1 MSTLKVD
8 TILKRTG
15 TGTITVGQS
24 GDTITIPSG
33 ATLNAAGSTSG
44 LGKISQVLQT
54 LNTSS
59 GNQNTTSTSAGA
71 TAIAASITPTSTS
84 SKILV
89 NFQFNFMQN
98 DPQYTSQFYIYRGG
112 SSIYQKSDYHSSDTS
127 QQRRIMNLMYLDS
140 PSSTSSVTY
149 TLYTAVSSASG
160 YLRILAG
167 SGFDSAN
174 IILQE
179 VLA

>member
-1 MSTLKVD
+1 
-8 TILKRTG
+8 
-15 TGTITVGQS
+15 VGQS
-24 GDTITIPSG
+24 GDTVTLGTGASQSG
-33 ATLNAAGSTSG
+33 FS
-44 LGKISQVLQT
+44 KINQVLQT

-59 GNQNTTSTSAGA
+59 GNQNTTSTSPGA
-71 TAIAASITPTSTS
+71 TAVAASITPTSTS

-89 NFQFNFMQN
+89 NFEFNFLQN

-167 SGFDSAN
+167 TGFDSAN

>member
-24 GDTITIPSG
+24 GDTVTLGTGASQSG
-33 ATLNAAGSTSG
+33 FS
-44 LGKISQVLQT
+44 KINQVLQT

-59 GNQNTTSTSAGA
+59 GNQNTTSTSPGA
-71 TAIAASITPTSTS
+71 TAVAASITPTSTS

-89 NFQFNFMQN
+89 NFEFNFLQN

-167 SGFDSAN
+167 TGFDSAN

>member
-8 TILKRTG
+8 EILKRTG
-15 TGTITVGQS
+15 TGTITLGQS
-24 GDTITIPSG
+24 GDTVTLGTGASQSG
-33 ATLNAAGSTSG
+33 FS
-44 LGKISQVLQT
+44 KINQVLQT

-59 GNQNTTSTSAGA
+59 GNQNTTSTSPGA
-71 TAIAASITPTSTS
+71 TAVAASITPTSTS

-89 NFQFNFMQN
+89 NFEFNFLQN

-112 SSIYQKSDYHSSDTS
+112 SSIYQKSDYHSSDTD

-167 SGFDSAN
+167 TGFDSAN

>member
-15 TGTITVGQS
+15 TGTITLGQS
-24 GDTITIPSG
+24 GDTVTLGTGASQSG
-33 ATLNAAGSTSG
+33 FS
-44 LGKISQVLQT
+44 KINQVLQT

-59 GNQNTTSTSAGA
+59 GNQNTTSTSPGA
-71 TAIAASITPTSTS
+71 TAVAASITPTSTS

-89 NFQFNFMQN
+89 NFEFNFLQN

-167 SGFDSAN
+167 TGFDSAN

>member
-24 GDTITIPSG
+24 GDTVTLGTGASQSG
-33 ATLNAAGSTSG
+33 FS
-44 LGKISQVLQT
+44 KINQVLQT

-98 DPQYTSQFYIYRGG
+98 DPQYTSEFYIYRGG
-112 SSIYQKSDYHSSDTS
+112 SAIYQKSDYHSSDTD
-127 QQRRIMNLMYLDS
+127 QQRRVMNLMYLDS
-140 PSSTSSVTY
+140 PASSSSVTY
-149 TLYTAVSSASG
+149 TLYIATSNASG
-160 YLRILAG
+160 YLRVLAG

>member
-1 MSTLKVD
+1 MAS
-8 TILKRTG
+8 TILVDKIDPQSG
-15 TGTITVGQS
+15 TTLEIGSS
-24 GDTITIPSG
+24 GDTISIPSG
-33 ATLNAAGSTSG
+33 ATLSVAGSTSG

-59 GNQNTTSTSAGA
+59 GNQNTTSTSPGA
-71 TAIAASITPTSTS
+71 TAVAASITPTSTS

-89 NFQFNFMQN
+89 NFEFNFLQN

-167 SGFDSAN
+167 TNFDSAN

>member
-24 GDTITIPSG
+24 GDTVTLGTGASQSG
-33 ATLNAAGSTSG
+33 FS
-44 LGKISQVLQT
+44 KINQVLQT

-59 GNQNTTSTSAGA
+59 GNQNTTSTSPGA
-71 TAIAASITPTSTS
+71 TAVAASITPTSTS

-98 DPQYTSQFYIYRGG
+98 DPQYTSEFYIYRGG
-112 SSIYQKSDYHSSDTS
+112 SAIYQKSDYHSSDTD
-127 QQRRIMNLMYLDS
+127 QQRRVMNLMYLDS
-140 PSSTSSVTY
+140 PASSSSVTY
-149 TLYTAVSSASG
+149 TLYIATSNASG
-160 YLRILAG
+160 YLRVLAG

>member
-44 LGKISQVLQT
+44 IGKI
-54 LNTSS
+54 
-59 GNQNTTSTSAGA
+59 
-71 TAIAASITPTSTS
+71 ITPTATS

-89 NFQFNFMQN
+89 NFEFNFLQN

-149 TLYTAVSSASG
+149 TLYTAVSNSSG

>member
-24 GDTITIPSG
+24 GDTVTLGTGASQSG
-33 ATLNAAGSTSG
+33 FS
-44 LGKISQVLQT
+44 KINQVLQT

-59 GNQNTTSTSAGA
+59 GNQNTTSTSPGA
-71 TAIAASITPTSTS
+71 TAVAASITPTSTS

-89 NFQFNFMQN
+89 NFEFNFLQN

-112 SSIYQKSDYHSSDTS
+112 SSIYQKSDYHSSDTD

-149 TLYTAVSSASG
+149 TLYTAVSNASG

-167 SGFDSAN
+167 TDFDSAN

>member
-1 MSTLKVD
+1 MAS
-8 TILKRTG
+8 TILVDKIDPQSG
-15 TGTITVGQS
+15 TALEIGSS

-33 ATLNAAGSTSG
+33 ATLSVAGSTSG

-71 TAIAASITPTSTS
+71 TAVAASITPTSTS
-84 SKILV
+84 SKVLV

-98 DPQYTSQFYIYRGG
+98 DPQYTSEFYIYRGG
-112 SSIYQKSDYHSSDTS
+112 SAIYQKSDYHSSDTS
-127 QQRRIMNLMYLDS
+127 QQRRVMNLMYLDS
-140 PSSTSSVTY
+140 PSSTSAVTY
-149 TLYTAVSSASG
+149 TLYIATSSASG
-160 YLRILAG
+160 YLRVVAG

>member
-1 MSTLKVD
+1 MALITLNNNSLSSITSLPAGIGGKILQVVSTSTNAMTSHSRADEMNNFL
-8 TILKRTG
+8 T
-15 TGTITVGQS
+15 TIT
-24 GDTITIPSG
+24 P
-33 ATLNAAGSTSG
+33 A
-44 LGKISQVLQT
+44 
-54 LNTSS
+54 
-59 GNQNTTSTSAGA
+59 
-71 TAIAASITPTSTS
+71 STS

-89 NFQFNFMQN
+89 NFQFNFLQN

-140 PSSTSSVTY
+140 PASSSSVTY
-149 TLYTAVSSASG
+149 TLYTAVSNASG

-167 SGFDSAN
+167 SDFDSAN

-179 VLA
+179 VIGS

>member
-1 MSTLKVD
+1 MSSILRVD
-8 TILKRTG
+8 DIQK
-15 TGTITVGQS
+15 
-24 GDTITIPSG
+24 
-33 ATLNAAGSTSG
+33 TSG
-44 LGKISQVLQT
+44 SSYPMIGQVVQT

-59 GNQNTTSTSAGA
+59 GNQNTTSTSASS
-71 TAIAASITPTSTS
+71 TAITASITPTSTS

-89 NFQFNFMQN
+89 NFQFNFLQN

-112 SSIYQKSDYHSSDTS
+112 SSIYQKSDYHSSDTD

-140 PSSTSSVTY
+140 PASSSSVTY
-149 TLYTAVSSASG
+149 TLYTAVSNASG

-167 SGFDSAN
+167 SDFDSAN

-179 VLA
+179 VIGS

>member
-24 GDTITIPSG
+24 GDTVTLGTGASQSG
-33 ATLNAAGSTSG
+33 FS
-44 LGKISQVLQT
+44 KINQVLQT

-59 GNQNTTSTSAGA
+59 GNQNTTSTSPGA
-71 TAIAASITPTSTS
+71 TAVAASITPTLTS

-89 NFQFNFMQN
+89 NFEFNFLQN

-112 SSIYQKSDYHSSDTS
+112 SAIYQKSDYHSSDTD

-149 TLYTAVSSASG
+149 TLYTAVSNASG

-167 SGFDSAN
+167 TDFDSAN

>member
-1 MSTLKVD
+1 MSSILRVD
-8 TILKRTG
+8 DIQK
-15 TGTITVGQS
+15 
-24 GDTITIPSG
+24 
-33 ATLNAAGSTSG
+33 TSG
-44 LGKISQVLQT
+44 SSYPMIGQVVQT

-71 TAIAASITPTSTS
+71 TAITASITPTSTS

-89 NFQFNFMQN
+89 NFQFNFLQN

-112 SSIYQKSDYHSSDTS
+112 SSIYQKSDYHSSDTD

-140 PSSTSSVTY
+140 PASSSSVTY
-149 TLYTAVSSASG
+149 TLYTAVSNASG

-179 VLA
+179 VIGS

>member
-24 GDTITIPSG
+24 GDTVTLGTGASQSG
-33 ATLNAAGSTSG
+33 FS
-44 LGKISQVLQT
+44 KISQVLQT

-59 GNQNTTSTSAGA
+59 GNQNTTSTSPGA
-71 TAIAASITPTSTS
+71 TAVAASITPTSTS

-89 NFQFNFMQN
+89 NFEFNFLQN

>member
-1 MSTLKVD
+1 MSSILRVD
-8 TILKRTG
+8 DIQK
-15 TGTITVGQS
+15 
-24 GDTITIPSG
+24 
-33 ATLNAAGSTSG
+33 TSG
-44 LGKISQVLQT
+44 SSYPMIGQVAQT

-59 GNQNTTSTSAGA
+59 GNQNTTSTSPSA
-71 TAIAASITPTSTS
+71 TSITASITPTSTS

-89 NFQFNFMQN
+89 NFQFNFLQN

-140 PSSTSSVTY
+140 PASSSSITY
-149 TLYTAVSSASG
+149 TLYTATSSSSG
-160 YLRILAG
+160 YLRVLAG

-179 VLA
+179 VIGS

>member
-24 GDTITIPSG
+24 GDTVTLGTGASQSG
-33 ATLNAAGSTSG
+33 FS
-44 LGKISQVLQT
+44 KINQVLQT

-59 GNQNTTSTSAGA
+59 GNQNTTSTSPGA
-71 TAIAASITPTSTS
+71 TAVAASITPTSTS

-89 NFQFNFMQN
+89 NFQFNFLQN

-112 SSIYQKSDYHSSDTS
+112 SSIYQKSDYHSSDTD

-149 TLYTAVSSASG
+149 TLYTAVSNASG

-167 SGFDSAN
+167 TDFDSAN